1 MLGGFNLSVVGFSIV
16 KLVVAVNYLAICEM
30 LETQALQH
38 SGL

>member
-16 KLVVAVNYLAICEM
+16 KLVVAVNYLVIYEM